1 MKSLVEI
8 VAAKLFR
15 GKFVRGQRPSRNWL
29 LRSFLAVLAPAA
41 FAVMSATAIEP
52 AAPVVT
58 NVVSQKSVPSKAG
71 SEDPLLRNLHW
82 MGPIN
87 GYTNI
92 FRCACPTMD
101 VAEQMKSATPTEAD
115 LKMARERMQRL
126 RDLGV
131 RTVIS
136 FQHQPAPQLN
146 DTNVEHWAVA
156 LEKTAA
162 KEVGL
167 TYVAHPMSNRGTNSF
182 ESMSA
187 NEVIQLLD
195 PISNDIFKFAQTGG
209 VAFHCKAGK
218 DRTGLMA
225 GYLRIKYQH
234 WTADQAIEEMRRCGH
249 GWTKFT
255 KDGAT
260 NSWHELHLRAIAK
273 MLNPPPP

>member
-58 NVVSQKSVPSKAG
+58 NVVSQKSVPSKAK

-136 FQHQPAPQLN
+136 FQHQPAPQPN
-146 DTNVEHWAVA
+146 DANVEHWAVA
-156 LEKTAA
+156 IEKTAA

-167 TYVAHPMSNRGTNSF
+167 AYVAYPLSNKGTNSF
-182 ESMSA
+182 ESMTA
-187 NEVIQLLD
+187 DEVIQLLD
-195 PISNDIFKFAQTGG
+195 PMSEDIFRLARTGG

-225 GYLRIKYQH
+225 GYLRLKYQH
-234 WTADQAIEEMRRCGH
+234 WTADQAIAEMRRYGH
-249 GWTKFT
+249 VWNKFA
-255 KDGAT
+255 KPGAS
-260 NSWHELHLRAIAK
+260 NSWHEADLIAISKQLHSVA
-273 MLNPPPP
+273 P